1 MSDFV
6 EQLRLAGKSE
16 ENIPVETEMN
26 SAWYQMRANE
36 VLQSLETSH
45 MGLDSMVAAERLR
58 TRGPNEIQFKKTPA
72 WVRFLR
78 QFYDPMVI
86 ILLVTAVVTGTLTAF
101 GNHMLPDTIV
111 IISVVIL
118 NAVLGF
124 VQEGKAE
131 GALDALRNMM
141 VPECQVIRDG
151 EQRRVP
157 ARDLVPGDI
166 VVMDS
171 GDKIPADVRFF
182 EASNIHVDESS
193 LTGESVPVKKRVEAI
208 EGQDLV
214 PGDQINMGFSGTYLT
229 QGAARAVVVETGSST
244 VFGRIADMVRAAE
257 SGMTPLQRK
266 MKEFMHT
273 LIIAILLV
281 GAFNFLYGVYLGY
294 EMAYS
299 FLGAVS
305 LVVAAIPEMLPAL
318 VTSILALS
326 GVIMARR
333 KALIRKLPAA
343 ETLGATSII
352 CSDKTGTLTENRMA
366 VTRACAGGLV
376 YQVTGTGN
384 DINGHFE
391 QNGQAVQH
399 SGQSALIRL
408 LEAGFYCNNAHLTG
422 EGGGIGD
429 PTETALKV
437 SGTKMGL
444 VTDGCHRIKEIPF
457 DSSTKYMA
465 VLTEKDGERIIFAKG
480 APEVLVE
487 MCSSG
492 LDQHGNSCPFDKH
505 AALVNARTFAGDA
518 LRTLG
523 FACKQAAVDSGDLLH
538 DDLHGMTFVG
548 LQGMIDPPK
557 QSAVDAVKTCKSAGI
572 RTVMIT
578 GDHPD
583 TAQAV
588 AQQLGISAGKVI
600 TGTELSHM
608 DNTELGRIVEDV
620 SVFARVAPEHKKAIA
635 EALQGNGH
643 IVAMTGDG
651 VNDAPALKA
660 ADIGIAM
667 GISGTEVAKE
677 ASDMVLA
684 DDNFSTIV
692 AAVEEGRHAWNNL
705 QKAILYTLP
714 TNAAQALLIMG
725 AILLATFIPV
735 FSARFVL
742 EPVQILWI
750 NLLDS
755 VLLTMPLMMENKEKG
770 LLSSPPRAGNT
781 HIIDKLFLRRVIVM
795 GLAIATP
802 GFLIY
807 YHFGSPAVVNG
818 EIVNELLLTQ
828 AQTAAFWAILL
839 AHFGYVIS
847 ARSVHDS
854 AFTFNPLGNKWL
866 LWGITISIAIRF
878 IPNVV
883 PEAAALFKT
892 AEFPTEWWP
901 LILLC
906 FLPSFVSIEADKAIS
921 RMRNKHEHQ
930 GERAMPVM
938 FANFFHRVGKCPF
951 ACFLKFMLVGSF
963 IYTLHIAT
971 HHQADMSPYS
981 YFLLVDLVAVIA
993 ILTLAFHRSCQFR
1006 IARKTKKN

>member
-1 MSDFV
+1 MVCLS
-6 EQLRLAGKSE
+6 
-16 ENIPVETEMN
+16 IETEMN
-26 SAWYQMRANE
+26 TAWYQMQANE
-36 VLQSLETSH
+36 VIRVLETDQN
-45 MGLDSMVAAERLR
+45 GLDSKVAAGRLQSH
-58 TRGPNEIQFKKTPA
+58 GPNEIQFKKTPA

-111 IISVVIL
+111 ILSVVIL

-141 VPECQVIRDG
+141 VPECQIIRDSKQ
-151 EQRRVP
+151 QRIP

-182 EASNIHVDESS
+182 EACNLHVDESS
-193 LTGESVPVKKRVEAI
+193 LTGESVPVRKRMEEI

-214 PGDQINMGFSGTYLT
+214 PGDQTNMGFSGTYLT
-229 QGAARAVVVETGSST
+229 QGSAKAVVVETGRNT
-244 VFGRIADMVRAAE
+244 VFGRIADMVKAAE

-266 MKEFMHT
+266 MKEFVHT

-281 GAFNFLYGVYLGY
+281 GAFNFLYGLYLGY

-343 ETLGATSII
+343 ETLGATSVI
-352 CSDKTGTLTENRMA
+352 CSDKTGTLTENRMT
-366 VTRACAGGLV
+366 VTRAYAGGLE
-376 YQVTGTGN
+376 YNVTGTGYST
-384 DINGHFE
+384 DGHFE
-391 QNGQAVQH
+391 LDGQVVQP
-399 SGQSALIRL
+399 SGQSALSKM
-408 LEAGFYCNNAHLTG
+408 LEAGFYCNNAHLSVDS
-422 EGGGIGD
+422 GGIGD
-429 PTETALKV
+429 PTEIALKV
-437 SGTKMGL
+437 SGAKLGL
-444 VTDGCHRIKEIPF
+444 VADGSHRVEEIPF
-457 DSSTKYMA
+457 DSSSKYMA
-465 VLTEKDGERIIFAKG
+465 VLAEMDGERIIFAKG

-492 LDQHGNSCPFDKH
+492 LDEEGNSCALDKSMVL
-505 AALVNARTFAGDA
+505 AQAKMFAGNA
-518 LRTLG
+518 LRTMG
-523 FACKQAAVDSGDLLH
+523 FAYKRMPTDCADLLH
-538 DDLHGMTFVG
+538 DDLQEMTFAG
-548 LQGMIDPPK
+548 LQGMIDPPRE
-557 QSAVDAVKTCKSAGI
+557 SAIEAVRLCKGAGI

-588 AQQLGISAGKVI
+588 ARQLGISAGHVI
-600 TGTELSHM
+600 TGIELSHM
-608 DNTELGRIVEDV
+608 DNVELRKAAEKV

-635 EALQGNGH
+635 EALQDDGNV
-643 IVAMTGDG
+643 VAMTGDG

-667 GISGTEVAKE
+667 GIGGTEVAKE

-725 AILLATFIPV
+725 AILLAAFVPV

-755 VLLTMPLMMENKEKG
+755 VLLTMPLMMESKEKG
-770 LLSSPPRAGNT
+770 LLSSPPRTGNA
-781 HIIDKLFLRRVIVM
+781 HIINELFLRRVIIM

-847 ARSVHDS
+847 ARSIHQS
-854 AFTFNPLGNKWL
+854 IFTFNPFGNKWL
-866 LWGITISIAIRF
+866 LWGIAISIVIRF
-878 IPNVV
+878 IPTLI
-883 PEAAALFKT
+883 PDAATLFRT
-892 AEFPTEWWP
+892 AAFPSEWWP

-906 FLPSFVSIEADKAIS
+906 FLPSFLTIELDKAIS
-921 RMRNKHEHQ
+921 RMRNK
-930 GERAMPVM
+930 G
-938 FANFFHRVGKCPF
+938 
-951 ACFLKFMLVGSF
+951 ACSSTKS
-963 IYTLHIAT
+963 A
-971 HHQADMSPYS
+971 
-981 YFLLVDLVAVIA
+981 VAESA
-993 ILTLAFHRSCQFR
+993 
-1006 IARKTKKN
+1006 